1 MRLVKVVKTASVVFM
16 FMSSVEARAYS
27 PGDVEEI
34 CKKPQ
39 VREFSLP
46 TYEEP
51 EKIEV
56 APESKFSFILSEW
69 TDPATIKLTM
79 KEQSVPFIVESN
91 NSFHKVTAI
100 IPAELTGHF
109 VRINLF
115 SKAILGCY
123 DQKGWLIKVSERWF
137 LKIIVKSFWQN
148 LKNLYNYKTQLQT
161 SSSRSSLKTKSK

>member
-1 MRLVKVVKTASVVFM
+1 MRFVNIVKPAAVILM
-16 FMSSVEARAYS
+16 FMSSVEAQAYS

-56 APESKFSFILSEW
+56 APGSKFSFILSEW

-79 KEQSVPFIVESN
+79 KEQAVPFTVESN
-91 NSFHKVTAI
+91 NSFHKVTSM
-100 IPAELTGHF
+100 IPAELAGSF

-123 DQKGWLIKVSERWF
+123 DQKGWLIKVSE
-137 LKIIVKSFWQN
+137 K
-148 LKNLYNYKTQLQT
+148 
-161 SSSRSSLKTKSK
+161 

>member
-1 MRLVKVVKTASVVFM
+1 MRVNHFVQATLAVALLSMSAS
-16 FMSSVEARAYS
+16 SYAYS
-27 PGDVEEI
+27 AGEVEET

-56 APESKFSFILSEW
+56 AAESEFSFKLSEW
-69 TDPATIKLTM
+69 TDPSTIKVTM
-79 KEQSVPFIVESN
+79 KDQLVPVVIESN
-91 NSFHKVTAI
+91 SSFYKVTAK
-100 IPAELTGHF
+100 IPVEYAGKF

-123 DQKGWLIKVSERWF
+123 DQKGWLIKVSE
-137 LKIIVKSFWQN
+137 
-148 LKNLYNYKTQLQT
+148 
-161 SSSRSSLKTKSK
+161 